1 MRKIFPHYVYN
12 PITLTGAGIA
22 LLSFGL
28 IVFLFILDLFSSE
41 ENTYMGILTYIILP
55 SILIV
60 GLLLIAYG
68 IIRERKREK
77 HGKYRSQKLP
87 VIDLND
93 PKKRAMFVTFS
104 IGTIVLLLFSAFG
117 S

>member
-22 LLSFGL
+22 ILSFGL
-28 IVFLFILDLFSSE
+28 ILFLFILDIFSSD

-77 HGKYRSQKLP
+77 QGKLRSQSLP

-93 PKKRAMFVTFS
+93 PKKEQC
-104 IGTIVLLLFSAFG
+104 LLPSRLEQ
-117 S
+117 